1 MKTTQFNEA
10 RGQFAV
16 FFTKRNPETNAVYE
30 AGTVLFNS
38 LSKAK
43 EFMEGVNSHPNSEA
57 HIYMAIGTDY
67 NNTSNIE
74 EELFV

>member
-1 MKTTQFNEA
+1 MTSKFNEA

-16 FFTKRNPETNAVYE
+16 FFTKRNPETDSVYE

-43 EFMEGVNSHPNSEA
+43 EFTDGVNNHPNSEA

-67 NNTSNIE
+67 NTSNIE
-74 EELFV
+74 EELFI

>member
-1 MKTTQFNEA
+1 MSTTFSAA

-16 FFTKRNPETNAVYE
+16 FFTKRKPESDTVYE

-38 LSKAK
+38 LSKAR
-43 EFMEGVNSHPNSEA
+43 EFADGVNSHPNSEA

-67 NNTSNIE
+67 NNTSNVE
-74 EELFV
+74 EELFI